1 MSAGAEQEISS
12 DEIEVWR
19 WVYTEL
25 VKGRRLV
32 TRHHLTEV
40 RARATLLDP
49 EKVEWSRE
57 VRRVPRDTALTSSGK
72 RQAERSEER

>member
-12 DEIEVWR
+12 DEIEVWQ

-25 VKGRRLV
+25 VKGKRLV

-49 EKVEWSRE
+49 EKVERSRE
-57 VRRVPRDTALTSSGK
+57 VRRVSRDTALNSSAE
-72 RQAERSEER
+72 RQADILGR